1 MLHFE
6 TILPETLDLMRRILA
21 RPVFAQARLVGGTA
35 LALQLGHRVSEDF
48 DVFGEWNPDEPLAP
62 VLSECGT
69 VTESGGSGR
78 IQSFFVD
85 GVKVDCV
92 RYPYAWIADPVVG
105 DGFRLADVRDIAP
118 MKLAAVASRG
128 SRKDF
133 VDVAFL
139 LKRLTIRE
147 MLALYRE
154 KYPDGNEYLVL
165 RSLCWFADAEAQP
178 MPRMLAPFD
187 WNAAKREILAAVEAA
202 S

>member
-1 MLHFE
+1 M
-6 TILPETLDLMRRILA
+6 
-21 RPVFAQARLVGGTA
+21 
-35 LALQLGHRVSEDF
+35 
-48 DVFGEWNPDEPLAP
+48 
-62 VLSECGT
+62 
-69 VTESGGSGR
+69 
-78 IQSFFVD
+78 SFFYID